1 MQVLMTSPTEQIS
14 ALWGSTSPLT
24 PPRPKKETTTNY
36 GRRTRPRLTRPAGV
50 PARSQ
55 RQPKRELPR
64 EAEDPEES
72 EEEELLLDTAGAGHE
87 FSIQMLEA
95 DRSFCLYL
103 TTKESTLLPQMYKT
117 SLKWKE
123 NYEAGTCDVP
133 LRTAL
138 MGTMIMELQARL
150 AKTSDDH
157 LRKLCQ
163 EAGLL
168 SQENAWRYLAWSPT
182 EKKLTQTTKEP
193 MPHTALQ
200 EVMGQIL
207 ELTAIPGLIHAF
219 TRSGPRARTTKQTQ

>member
-1 MQVLMTSPTEQIS
+1 MLVQLVL
-14 ALWGSTSPLT
+14 
-24 PPRPKKETTTNY
+24 R
-36 GRRTRPRLTRPAGV
+36 
-50 PARSQ
+50 
-55 RQPKRELPR
+55 
-64 EAEDPEES
+64 
-72 EEEELLLDTAGAGHE
+72 HE